1 MTHRILVL
9 YYSRNG
15 ATQQLADAIAQG
27 IEKVGAE
34 AVLRTVSTA
43 GEPKSNRDLPVDRDD
58 LASCDGLILGSPT
71 RFGHMAA
78 ALQQFWEQTST
89 DWLRGVL
96 VDKPAAVFTSSS
108 SMHGGQ
114 ESTLLSLAVPLLHHG
129 MVLCGIPYT
138 EPGLQQTTGGGSP
151 YGASHVEHANDTHS
165 SRTTKLSA
173 VEHELAVALGARVA
187 RIAQQLQLRSEST
200 RES

>member
-1 MTHRILVL
+1 MTHKPSRILVL

-15 ATQQLADAIAQG
+15 ATQQLADAITQG
-27 IEKVGAE
+27 IEKTGSE
-34 AVLRTVSTA
+34 AIVRTVSAA
-43 GEPKSNRDLPVDRDD
+43 GEPKSSRDLQVDKDD
-58 LASCDGLILGSPT
+58 LVACDGLIMGSPT

-89 DWLRGVL
+89 EWLRGVL

-129 MVLCGIPYT
+129 MILCGIPYT
-138 EPGLQQTTGGGSP
+138 EPGLQQTSAGGSP
-151 YGASHVEHANDTHS
+151 YGASHVEHANKGTS
-165 SRTTKLSA
+165 TITA
-173 VEHELAVALGARVA
+173 VERDLAIALGARVA
-187 RIAQQLQLRSEST
+187 RIAQQLRSDS
-200 RES
+200 